1 MKAMVINQFGG
12 PEQLSLQEVAM
23 PNSKSGQVLV
33 RVHAVGVN
41 PVDFKIRNGS
51 MKFIT
56 GKKFPRILGQDI
68 AGVVEQA
75 GKNSK
80 FRPGD
85 EVYGMLSYEGGG
97 YAEFLAVKESQLAP
111 VPDELSMAEAAA
123 VPLGS
128 LTAYQSFKIAGGIKT
143 GTKVLINGASGG
155 VGSFAVQIAK
165 SLGANVTAV
174 CSSRNVDFVKGLGAD
189 RVLDYT
195 EDDFTKL
202 EPEFDIVFDAVAKSS
217 FRKSKK
223 ILVKDGAFISTIP
236 NNNLFFYQFT
246 NFLRSKKAY
255 FSFIKPKGEDLRVIS
270 DMISNGLVNVYLE
283 KTFPLEE
290 AHSAH
295 ELIETERVRGKLV
308 LEVLA

>member
-23 PNSKSGQVLV
+23 PNAKTGQVLL
-33 RVHAVGVN
+33 RIHAVGVN
-41 PVDFKIRNGS
+41 PIDFKIRNGS
-51 MKFIT
+51 MKLIT
-56 GKKFPRILGQDI
+56 GKKFPWILGQDI

-75 GKNSK
+75 GNSSN

-85 EVYGMLSYEGGG
+85 KVYGMLGYQGGG

-111 VPDELSMAEAAA
+111 VPDELSMTEAAA

-128 LTAYQSFKIAGGIKT
+128 LTAYQSFKIAGGIKA
-143 GTKVLINGASGG
+143 GTKVLINGASGS

-165 SLGANVTAV
+165 SLGAHVTAV
-174 CSSRNVDFVKGLGAD
+174 CSSKNIDFVKGLGAD
-189 RVLDYT
+189 RVVDYT
-195 EDDFTKL
+195 EEDFTKL
-202 EPEFDIVFDAVAKSS
+202 KPEFDIVFDAVAKSS
-217 FRKSKK
+217 FQKSKK
-223 ILVKDGAFISTIP
+223 IVVKGGSFISTIP

-246 NFLRSKKAY
+246 NFLRNKKAY
-255 FSFIKPKGEDLRVIS
+255 FSFIKPKGEDLMVIS
-270 DMISNGLVNVYLE
+270 DMISKGLVNVYIE

-290 AHSAH
+290 ASKAH